1 MENQELIK
9 QVTEKAEK
17 WLTPAYDAETQA
29 EVKRMLENPDKTELI
44 DSFYKDL
51 EFGTGGLRGIMG
63 AGTNRMNIYTV
74 GAATQGLSNYLNKCF
89 AGKKDISVVVGHD
102 CRNNSDKFAKISADI
117 FSANGIKVYLFDDL
131 RPTPEVS
138 FAIRHFGCQSG
149 INITASHNPREY
161 NGYKAYWDDGAQV
174 LAPHDTAIIDEV
186 NKVTVDDIKFN
197 GNKDLIQ
204 IIGKEV
210 DKVYL
215 EMVHSISID
224 PEVIRRQKDLSIV
237 YTPLHGAGR
246 VLIPDSL
253 KEWGF
258 ENINCVPEQ
267 MVKDGNFPTVVSP
280 NPENAEALS
289 MAIAL
294 AKKIDADIVMASD
307 PDADRVGMACKD
319 DKGEWV
325 LINGNQTCLIFLY
338 YIIKNRIAM
347 GKMQPN
353 DFIVKTIVTTEL
365 IKAVADKNKIEMRD
379 CYTGFK
385 WIAREIRLSEGKQ
398 QYIGGGEES
407 YGFLAEDFVR
417 DKDAVSACSLLAE
430 ICAWAKDQGKTLYD
444 VLMEIY
450 VEYGFSKETTVN
462 VVKPGKSGAEE
473 IKAMMDNFR
482 ANPPK
487 EIGGSAVSLIK
498 DYKTLELTDAQGNVS
513 KLDMPETSNVLQ
525 YFTVDG
531 TKISVR
537 PSGTEPKIKFYI
549 EVKGEMGCPKCYTS
563 ADAEAEK
570 KVEAVRKSLGI

>member
-1 MENQELIK
+1 M
-9 QVTEKAEK
+9 AY
-17 WLTPAYDAETQA
+17 PAYDAETQA

-74 GAATQGLSNYLNKCF
+74 GAANTGLVQLSEQMF
-89 AGKKDISVVVGHD
+89 
-102 CRNNSDKFAKISADI
+102 CRKEGYFRCSATTAATIATSSPRFLLTSSLQTASRYI
-117 FSANGIKVYLFDDL
+117 FSMTFVL
-131 RPTPEVS
+131 RPKFHSPSVTSAARAVS
-138 FAIRHFGCQSG
+138 TSRPA
-149 INITASHNPREY
+149 TTPREY

-186 NKVTVDDIKFN
+186 NKVTVADIKFN

-215 EMVHSISID
+215 DMVHSISID

-307 PDADRVGMACKD
+307 PDADRVVWPARTIRASG
-319 DKGEWV
+319 
-325 LINGNQTCLIFLY
+325 CLS
-338 YIIKNRIAM
+338 M
-347 GKMQPN
+347 
-353 DFIVKTIVTTEL
+353 VT
-365 IKAVADKNKIEMRD
+365 
-379 CYTGFK
+379 
-385 WIAREIRLSEGKQ
+385 RL
-398 QYIGGGEES
+398 
-407 YGFLAEDFVR
+407 
-417 DKDAVSACSLLAE
+417 VSSSCTTSLR
-430 ICAWAKDQGKTLYD
+430 T
-444 VLMEIY
+444 
-450 VEYGFSKETTVN
+450 
-462 VVKPGKSGAEE
+462 
-473 IKAMMDNFR
+473 
-482 ANPPK
+482 
-487 EIGGSAVSLIK
+487 
-498 DYKTLELTDAQGNVS
+498 
-513 KLDMPETSNVLQ
+513 VLQ
-525 YFTVDG
+525 W
-531 TKISVR
+531 VR
-537 PSGTEPKIKFYI
+537 CSRT
-549 EVKGEMGCPKCYTS
+549 TS
-563 ADAEAEK
+563 
-570 KVEAVRKSLGI
+570 S